1 MFVRSR
7 SAGVAAVELIFCEA
21 SCAPSCPVPPMVDNR
36 WIWSKEQQL
45 PSEVSSGYPIVQE
58 LLQRLEQQRWNRH
71 DVFGV
76 HLAVEEALVNAI
88 KHGNRGDPA
97 KRVHVL
103 CQLADDLVRVEITDE
118 GDGFDPANVPDPTA
132 DENLENPSGRGIMLM
147 RSFLN
152 IRYNEAGN
160 AVVLEKQR
168 SDPPGHLARPGAAD

>member
-1 MFVRSR
+1 
-7 SAGVAAVELIFCEA
+7 
-21 SCAPSCPVPPMVDNR
+21 MVDNR
-36 WIWSKEQQL
+36 WIWSKEQHL
-45 PSEVSSGYPIVQE
+45 PSEVASGYPIVQE
-58 LLQRLEQQRWNRH
+58 LLQQLERQRWNRH

-88 KHGNRGDPA
+88 KHGNRGDPG

-103 CQLADDLVRVEITDE
+103 CQLAEGFVRVEIKDE
-118 GDGFDPANVPDPTA
+118 GEGFDPAAVPDPTA

-160 AVVLEKQR
+160 GVVLEKRRTDR
-168 SDPPGHLARPGAAD
+168 SGRLAAPRAAD